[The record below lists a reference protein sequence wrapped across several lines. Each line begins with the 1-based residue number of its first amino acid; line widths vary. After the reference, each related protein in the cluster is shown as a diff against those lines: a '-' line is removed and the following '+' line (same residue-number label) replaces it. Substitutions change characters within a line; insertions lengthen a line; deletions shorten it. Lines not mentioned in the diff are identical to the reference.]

1 MSELP
6 EKISVIIWDSS
17 ESPSIFVTHH
27 TKYIGEYLILSFD
40 FIDHVNPSID
50 WRQGPITFNADHN
63 DHYDSSKSFS
73 NDFYSTKSCA
83 AIVGDSKTPSLP
95 SSIHIPSLNYHM
107 SLPSSGDEVFKEI
120 QDVGEESSVSSLH
133 LFFGNT
139 DLPPSSYH
147 ESLEELLDEEED
159 PK

>member
-17 ESPSIFVTHH
+17 ESPSISVTHH
-27 TKYIGEYLILSFD
+27 TKYIVVLPYFPSFEWN
-40 FIDHVNPSID
+40 FL
-50 WRQGPITFNADHN
+50 RQGPITFNADHN
-63 DHYDSSKSFS
+63 DYYDSSKSFS
-73 NDFYSTKSCA
+73 NNFYSTKSCA
-83 AIVGDSKTPSLP
+83 AIIGDSRTPSLP
-95 SSIHIPSLNYHM
+95 SSVHIPSLNYHM

-120 QDVGEESSVSSLH
+120 QDVGEENSVSSLH
-133 LFFGNT
+133 LFFSNM

-147 ESLEELLDEEED
+147 ESLEELWDEEED